1 MVLLAF
7 AAPARAQGQSLAVG
21 VMAGGSLSTF
31 TGHTLSDIKNYAG
44 FIGGAFVQVGFAGFA
59 IQPGLYYTTKGA
71 KATDLGATPGR
82 QTQLSYLQIPLVLRI
97 GLGPLYVGAG
107 PAIGINTGCKV
118 TLDGGVG
125 QCADVGGFDVNST
138 ETSGI
143 AIAGLQFGHVG
154 IGARADL
161 GITNA
166 FHQDSG
172 SVNIKT
178 RTVSAV
184 ITIRF

>member
-1 MVLLAF
+1 
-7 AAPARAQGQSLAVG
+7 
-21 VMAGGSLSTF
+21 MAGGSLSTF
-31 TGHTLSDIKNYAG
+31 TGNTVSDIKNYAG

-71 KATDLGATPGR
+71 KASDVGDTPGR
-82 QTQLSYLQIPLVLRI
+82 QTALSYLQIPLVLRI
-97 GLGPLYVGAG
+97 SVGPLYVGAG
-107 PAIGINTGCKV
+107 PAIAINTGCKV

-143 AIAGLQFGHVG
+143 AIAGLQFGHFS
-154 IGARADL
+154 IGARADVA
-161 GITNA
+161 ISNA

-172 SVNIKT
+172 AVNIRT

-184 ITIRF
+184 IALRF